1 MMTTTPTIDLAK
13 HPVLALLREDEGL
26 RLKAYRCTAGALTIG
41 YGHNIDSN
49 GMPADIA
56 SVSDAVNRGITKAQ
70 ADELLLRDAAIALAN
85 ARRLVPG
92 IDGMSPNRQAA
103 LISMAFQLGGKTM
116 ASFYGTL
123 RAVNTGQWREA
134 ARGMRLSRWAK
145 QTPNRVARLAR
156 MIEFG

>member
-1 MMTTTPTIDLAK
+1 MIDLRM
-13 HPVLALLREDEGL
+13 HPVLDLLRKDEGL
-26 RLKAYRCTAGALTIG
+26 RLKAYKCTAGAWTIG
-41 YGHNIDSN
+41 YGHNIDAN
-49 GMPADIA
+49 GMPPDIA
-56 SVSDAVNRGITKAQ
+56 SVSDAKRKGITKEQ
-70 ADELLLRDAAIALAN
+70 AEELLLRDAEIALAN

-92 IDGMSPNRQAA
+92 IDAMTPNRQAA

-116 ASFYGTL
+116 ATFYGTL

-145 QTPNRVARLAR
+145 QTPARVARLAL